1 MGKFMKIG
9 KKRGRPKIT
18 GKLREPNGR
27 ISRAKGLRKSALQ
40 SAIEMRAKHFGL
52 SLNEAKNPLVGSY
65 IGRLC
70 LLGYKEDSSG
80 ISREQYDTA
89 QQYLQIRN
97 DYLCAKGLP
106 NGYYDGFKHSASD
119 EKAKKQWIERVTQ
132 HYEEMQEAIKEAQY
146 LHRQH
151 NFHAALQ
158 YLVIEDQPL
167 PTLVGSLRIIL
178 DALYKHFDCSG
189 QKSIR

>member
-1 MGKFMKIG
+1 MKKA
-9 KKRGRPKIT
+9 KKRGRPRIT
-18 GKLREPNGR
+18 GKRREQNGR
-27 ISRAKGLRKSALQ
+27 ISRAKKPRTSSPQ
-40 SAIEMRAKHFGL
+40 QTIEMRAKHFGL
-52 SLNEAKNPLVGSY
+52 TIEEAKNPLSGTY

-70 LLGYKEDSSG
+70 LLGYKQDARG

-106 NGYYDGFKHSASD
+106 NGYYDGFTHSCD
-119 EKAKKQWIERVTQ
+119 ENAQQRWIQRATD
-132 HYEEMQEAIKEAQY
+132 HYEEMQDVIHETQH

-158 YLVIEDQPL
+158 YLVVEDQPL
-167 PTLVGSLRIIL
+167 PYLVDSLRIVL
-178 DALYKHFDCSG
+178 DALHKYFAG
-189 QKSIR
+189 

>member
-1 MGKFMKIG
+1 MKIR
-9 KKRGRPKIT
+9 KKRGRPRITSKI
-18 GKLREPNGR
+18 REPNGR
-27 ISRAKGLRKSALQ
+27 ISRAKSPKQSPPH
-40 SAIEMRAKHFGL
+40 SAIELRAKRFGL
-52 SLNEAKNPLVGSY
+52 SLEEAKNPLVGTY

-70 LLGYKEDSSG
+70 LLSYKEDSSG
-80 ISREQYDTA
+80 ISKEQYDTA

-106 NGYYDGFKHSASD
+106 NGYYDGFTHSTSD
-119 EKAKKQWIERVTQ
+119 EQAKKQWVQRATQ
-132 HYEEMQEAIKEAQY
+132 RYEDMQEAIKEAQY
-146 LHRQH
+146 QHRQH

-167 PTLVGSLRIIL
+167 STLVGSLRIIL
-178 DALYKHFDCSG
+178 NALYKHFDYSS

>member
-1 MGKFMKIG
+1 MKIR
-9 KKRGRPKIT
+9 KKRGRPRIT

-27 ISRAKGLRKSALQ
+27 ISRAQSPSESALQ

-52 SLNEAKNPLVGSY
+52 SLEEAKNPLVGTY

-70 LLGYKEDSSG
+70 LLGYKGDSSG
-80 ISREQYDTA
+80 ISKEQYDTA
-89 QQYLQIRN
+89 QRYLQIRN

-106 NGYYDGFKHSASD
+106 NGYYDGFTHSASD
-119 EKAKKQWIERVTQ
+119 EKAKKQWVQRATNC
-132 HYEEMQEAIKEAQY
+132 YEDMQEAIKEAQY

-167 PTLVGSLRIIL
+167 PNLVGSLRIIL
-178 DALYKHFDCSG
+178 DALYKHFDCSSKKIIG
-189 QKSIR
+189 

>member
-1 MGKFMKIG
+1 MKIG

-27 ISRAKGLRKSALQ
+27 ISRAKGLRKSASQSALQ

-52 SLNEAKNPLVGSY
+52 SLQEAKNPLVGTY

-70 LLGYKEDSSG
+70 LLGYKGDSSG
-80 ISREQYDTA
+80 ISQEQYDTA
-89 QQYLQIRN
+89 QQYLQTRN

-106 NGYYDGFKHSASD
+106 NGYYDGFKHNASD
-119 EKAKKQWIERVTQ
+119 EKAKNQWVEKATQ
-132 HYEEMQEAIKEAQY
+132 RYEAMQEVIKEAQN

-158 YLVIEDQPL
+158 YLVSEDQPL
-167 PTLVGSLRIIL
+167 PTFVDSLRLIL
-178 DALYKHFDCSG
+178 DALYKHFDCSS
-189 QKSIR
+189 QKNIH

>member
-1 MGKFMKIG
+1 MKIG
-9 KKRGRPKIT
+9 KKRGRPRIT
-18 GKLREPNGR
+18 GKQREPNGR
-27 ISRAKGLRKSALQ
+27 ISRAKGPSKLASQSALQ
-40 SAIEMRAKHFGL
+40 AAIEMRAKRFGL
-52 SLNEAKNPLVGSY
+52 SLEEAKNPLVGSY

-70 LLGYKEDSSG
+70 LQSYKGDSSG
-80 ISREQYDTA
+80 ISQEQYDTA

-119 EKAKKQWIERVTQ
+119 EKAKKQWVERATQ
-132 HYEEMQEAIKEAQY
+132 RYEAMQEAIKEAQN

-167 PTLVGSLRIIL
+167 PTLVGSLRLIL
-178 DALYKHFDCSG
+178 DALDKHFDCSNP
-189 QKSIR
+189 KSIR